1 MSSNTDHSLLTI
13 SEESTCYSLSFDF
26 DDSCDKCKK
35 FHERKIGISGR
46 KPGKH
51 AIPLCEKPWFIPL
64 TECNYTRLSI
74 KKQLAIDILNSKGY
88 TTNDNKCKTGKRS
101 KLYYTPPSQ
110 KRIMRQ
116 KPISSGCPQSAQP
129 MHSSDELL
137 AAESIS
143 ALSRFVPPTFSPPTF
158 PPLTI
163 PRNILPRSSESTKK
177 PVINF

>member
-1 MSSNTDHSLLTI
+1 MLARYQSVLQTVHSAVHISALLFCVIKLNFTLSETKRRALLPKPYSKHALTWLSNLWMLSKLKYIWARFEMSSNTDHSLLTI

-74 KKQLAIDILNSKGY
+74 KKQLAIDILN
-88 TTNDNKCKTGKRS
+88 
-101 KLYYTPPSQ
+101 
-110 KRIMRQ
+110 I
-116 KPISSGCPQSAQP
+116 
-129 MHSSDELL
+129 
-137 AAESIS
+137 
-143 ALSRFVPPTFSPPTF
+143 
-158 PPLTI
+158 
-163 PRNILPRSSESTKK
+163 
-177 PVINF
+177 